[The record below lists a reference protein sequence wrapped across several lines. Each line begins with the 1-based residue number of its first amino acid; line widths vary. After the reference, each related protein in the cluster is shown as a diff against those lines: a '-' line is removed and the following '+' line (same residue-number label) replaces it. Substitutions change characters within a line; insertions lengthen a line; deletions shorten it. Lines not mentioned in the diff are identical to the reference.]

1 MKERKATEG
10 EKRRWRRWGSVE
22 AGGSLVYLSELL
34 MEGAEGLVPKAG
46 LVLLFQRRVRCNG
59 LDALQ
64 HGHGA
69 LHGL

>member
-1 MKERKATEG
+1 M
-10 EKRRWRRWGSVE
+10 
-22 AGGSLVYLSELL
+22 YLSELL